1 MNKRQ
6 AEILL
11 ILLENEQKDFSVQM
25 LADKVDCSEK
35 TIRNDF
41 KMIDDWLEK
50 ESNIVLV
57 RKPSVGVYLEGSKE
71 DKNELL
77 QKVKLEKGEGISEN
91 VRKLTIVKMLLLT
104 NDILTMQEL
113 ASEFFISKAVVRND
127 LEEIEEWLR
136 KYHLQLI
143 IKPKQGIRIV
153 GNERDRRIAFAQITQ
168 MLMQS
173 TDEERKV
180 LESIFSPGDIVI
192 VKNGLKK
199 IERQLGYSF
208 TDEALENLI
217 THILISIKRVKL
229 GNKIRIST
237 EDLYKVRDKPE
248 YAAVQSLIGELEKM
262 MAVKLPQEE
271 VAYMTLRLLGT
282 KIYYN
287 FTIDPAKHNEELFKF
302 DPAVV
307 SYAKKLISTV
317 SDVSGERFD
326 ADEYLLLGL
335 VSHLQTAFYR
345 LKNAFPVANPMLHEI
360 KRTYFSLFEIIY
372 YVLPTL
378 EEELDIFIPEDEIA
392 YIVLHFQA
400 SLERM
405 QKRNAEN
412 LKVLIVCSMG
422 IGMSQLLQTKLER
435 KFHSLNIVGATSVNE
450 AKKEIQTK
458 NPDFIISTVPFESE
472 GIPIIKV
479 SPLLM
484 LDEER
489 KIDEFIHSY
498 TNDKD
503 QLKYPAI
510 RLLLDEDLMFV
521 NVQPKS
527 RAELIE
533 QLADAME
540 EKGFTDSRYKESIL
554 QREQQS
560 STVINGGIA
569 IPHGSPD
576 FVHEARIAVAVFNEP
591 IQWGNN
597 PVSIVFMLAI
607 SHKDK
612 GLLKELFKDISRLA
626 DDEQA
631 LTKLKE
637 LKTLPEILDFF

>member
-6 AEILL
+6 AEILI
-11 ILLENEQKDFSVQM
+11 ILLEHEREEFSVQM
-25 LADKVDCSEK
+25 LADKVECSEK

-41 KMIDDWLEK
+41 KIIDDWLKK
-50 ESNIVLV
+50 ESKVILV
-57 RKPSVGVYLEGSKE
+57 RKPNIGVYLEGSEE

-77 QKVKLEKGEGISEN
+77 QKVKLEKGEGISDS
-91 VRKLTIVKMLLLT
+91 VRKLTIAKMLLLK

-113 ASEFFISKAVVRND
+113 ANEFFISKTVIRSD
-127 LEEIEEWLR
+127 LEEIDEWLR
-136 KYHLQLI
+136 KYHLQLL
-143 IKPKQGIRIV
+143 IKPKHGIRIV

-168 MLMQS
+168 LLMHS

-180 LESIFSPGDIVI
+180 IESIFSPTDIGI
-192 VKNGLKK
+192 VKNELKK

-208 TDEALENLI
+208 TDEALDNLI

-229 GNKIRIST
+229 GNKINIGA
-237 EDLYKVRDKPE
+237 EDVYKVKDKPE
-248 YAAVQSLIGELEKM
+248 YAAVQRLLGELEKV

-287 FTIDPAKHNEELFKF
+287 FKMDTAKQNEELAKF

-307 SYAKKLISTV
+307 SFAKKLIHTV
-317 SDVSGERFD
+317 SDVSGEGFD
-326 ADEYLLLGL
+326 SDEYLLLGL
-335 VSHLQTAFYR
+335 ASHLQTAFYR
-345 LKNAFPVANPMLHEI
+345 LKHSFPVANPMLNEI
-360 KRTYFSLFEIIY
+360 KRMYFSLFEIIY
-372 YVLPTL
+372 YVLPTM
-378 EEELDIFIPEDEIA
+378 EEELEIFIPEDEVA

-405 QKRNAEN
+405 KKRNAEN
-412 LKVLIVCSMG
+412 LKVLLVCSMG

-435 KFHSLNIVGATSVNE
+435 KFHSLDIVGATSVNE
-450 AKKEIQTK
+450 AKNEIQTK
-458 NPDFIISTVPFESE
+458 NPDFIISTVPFEAA
-472 GIPIIKV
+472 GIPTIKV

-484 LDEER
+484 LEEER

-498 TNDKD
+498 SNDKD
-503 QLKYPAI
+503 KLNYPAI
-510 RLLLDEDLMFV
+510 RLRLDEELIFV
-521 NVQPKS
+521 NLPPKS
-527 RAELIE
+527 RAEVIE
-533 QLADAME
+533 QLADSMK
-540 EKGFTDSRYKESIL
+540 EKGFTDGQYKESVL
-554 QREQQS
+554 LREQQS
-560 STVINGGIA
+560 STVINGEMA

-597 PVSIVFMLAI
+597 PVSIVFLLAI

-626 DDEQA
+626 DDQHA
-631 LTKLKE
+631 LTKLKQ
-637 LKTLPEILDFF
+637 LKTIPEILDFF